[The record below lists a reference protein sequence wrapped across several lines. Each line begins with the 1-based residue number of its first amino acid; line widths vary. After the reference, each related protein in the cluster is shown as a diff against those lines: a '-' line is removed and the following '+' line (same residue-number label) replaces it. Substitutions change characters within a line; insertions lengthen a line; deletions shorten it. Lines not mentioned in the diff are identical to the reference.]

1 MMVFEAMFIQR
12 ECRMRK
18 VLRVILLLH
27 LRNEALAKIFND
39 LNAKEYTSNFYS
51 VGHARLDAHLID
63 SIEVGDDPFDIPL
76 TQLDEDNAVHIH
88 DNSLF
93 GVNVKLKNPISQMI
107 QDEYQHGQHNQL
119 FGINTDNLQL
129 TIPIEVQD
137 QNENEINMLS
147 TNFQKLKTGTT
158 IVGVKTK
165 TCIIIAAD
173 TRATEGSVVADK
185 LCEKVHQLTKNIWC
199 CGAGTSAD
207 LDALTRKIRYTFL
220 LKSMI
225 DDSIGNRSSCQR
237 RVEFNEENTDWNNDF
252 RTIYNV
258 EGVEEDVGH
267 PLGEATM
274 AEICHM
280 IRENLYKNSGDIGA
294 NLVLGGFDPY
304 LKQPILTAVHPHGSI
319 DVVPYTAL
327 GSGGLAAMGVLESRY
342 HMNLSVAEGIELVKD
357 AVRAGIE
364 NDLGSGSQI
373 DLCVIDKNGVIYKKG
388 TSIEEIL
395 PSLEGEDVLN
405 NKLFLDHTLQTTVN
419 TLNGV
424 NGFGSL
430 PYRIKKRTKI
440 IDDPDQIQESDRE
453 WIKYIL

>member
-27 LRNEALAKIFND
+27 LRNEALAKIFSD

-158 IVGVKTK
+158 IV
-165 TCIIIAAD
+165 I
-173 TRATEGSVVADK
+173 
-185 LCEKVHQLTKNIWC
+185 
-199 CGAGTSAD
+199 
-207 LDALTRKIRYTFL
+207 
-220 LKSMI
+220 
-225 DDSIGNRSSCQR
+225 
-237 RVEFNEENTDWNNDF
+237 
-252 RTIYNV
+252 
-258 EGVEEDVGH
+258 
-267 PLGEATM
+267 
-274 AEICHM
+274 
-280 IRENLYKNSGDIGA
+280 
-294 NLVLGGFDPY
+294 
-304 LKQPILTAVHPHGSI
+304 
-319 DVVPYTAL
+319 
-327 GSGGLAAMGVLESRY
+327 
-342 HMNLSVAEGIELVKD
+342 
-357 AVRAGIE
+357 
-364 NDLGSGSQI
+364 
-373 DLCVIDKNGVIYKKG
+373 
-388 TSIEEIL
+388 
-395 PSLEGEDVLN
+395 
-405 NKLFLDHTLQTTVN
+405 
-419 TLNGV
+419 
-424 NGFGSL
+424 
-430 PYRIKKRTKI
+430 
-440 IDDPDQIQESDRE
+440 
-453 WIKYIL
+453 